1 MNRSTRTTPEEDRR
15 ALIRLIHDSPWF
27 TDLLQAARE
36 VNAPN
41 WCIGGGV
48 LRDLVWDTQAG
59 GFDPALVKDVDLA
72 FFDPAH
78 LGVDRDI
85 EIEHALQASA
95 PHIPW
100 DAKNQAAV
108 HTWYPQ
114 RFGIAVEPLVSVE
127 DGVATWP
134 ETATSVAVRLTAG
147 DAIEVIAPYGLQD
160 LLGAVWRRNPRRV
173 SVEEYELRI
182 QRKQVRQRWPHVSIV
197 PASHG
202 SSATRLTEG
211 ASASRARTSPWG
223 PCP

>member
-1 MNRSTRTTPEEDRR
+1 MNRATRTTSEEDRR
-15 ALIRLIHDSPWF
+15 ALIRLIHDSPGF
-27 TDLLQAARE
+27 VDLLGAAHK
-36 VNAPN
+36 VNAPD

-48 LRDLVWDTQAG
+48 LRDLVWDTQVG
-59 GFDPALVKDVDLA
+59 GFDPARVKDVDLA
-72 FFDPAH
+72 FFDPQH
-78 LGVDRDI
+78 FGVDRDI
-85 EIEHALQASA
+85 EVERALQATA

-114 RFGIAVEPLVSVE
+114 RFSAPVEPLVSVE

-147 DAIEVIAPYGLQD
+147 QAIEVIAPYGLQD

-182 QRKQVRQRWPHVSIV
+182 KRKQVRQRWPHVSV
-197 PASHG
+197 LPG
-202 SSATRLTEG
+202 S
-211 ASASRARTSPWG
+211 
-223 PCP
+223 